1 MPLDQ
6 SQVAKIDQPISSA
19 QRIQPTH
26 ILQQKCLNKW
36 VASAPRK
43 ATLQLSTP
51 YTRPCPS
58 NLLIYY
64 IYSILCLSSTVH
76 IVAFCQLV
84 IKENGGGGGGS
95 CFVDQARWCERES
108 IVIPMWWL
116 AYDRLFLSNN
126 WASCWLFHL
135 SRPSCSRVHG
145 HACMTYNVTSLA
157 AARLLCWQPRSRVDR
172 FDQSITII
180 SWR

>member
-76 IVAFCQLV
+76 IVAFVNLLLKKMVVVVVDLALLIRHGDARERALLYRCGDWRTIGYFSVTTGLLV
-84 IKENGGGGGGS
+84 DFSIW
-95 CFVDQARWCERES
+95 VD
-108 IVIPMWWL
+108 PL
-116 AYDRLFLSNN
+116 A
-126 WASCWLFHL
+126 
-135 SRPSCSRVHG
+135 
-145 HACMTYNVTSLA
+145 HACMDMPAWRITWRRWL
-157 AARLLCWQPRSRVDR
+157 RLDCYADNHVAG
-172 FDQSITII
+172 
-180 SWR
+180 

>member
-58 NLLIYY
+58 NLLIFY

-76 IVAFCQLV
+76 IVAFVNLLLKKMV
-84 IKENGGGGGGS
+84 VVV
-95 CFVDQARWCERES
+95 VDLALLIRHGDARES